1 MHDKDDEGSGGA
13 TSTSYYL
20 KYKHEYKKKAN
31 YNSRGRKK
39 ASGLVDLDLPTG
51 EKCTAGGGS
60 TATRRVRNLRRVKN
74 LVQSLKIR
82 S

>member
-1 MHDKDDEGSGGA
+1 MYDKDDEGSGGA

-31 YNSRGRKK
+31 SRGRKK
-39 ASGLVDLDLPTG
+39 ASGWVDLDLPTG

-74 LVQSLKIR
+74 LVQSLKIW